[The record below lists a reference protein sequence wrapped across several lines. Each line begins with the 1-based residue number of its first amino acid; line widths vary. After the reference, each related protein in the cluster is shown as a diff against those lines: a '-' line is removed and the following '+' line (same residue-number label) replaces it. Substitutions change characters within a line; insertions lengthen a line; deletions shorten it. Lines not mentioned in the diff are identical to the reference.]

1 LGVYYNP
8 SLIGPLPLYIRR
20 IPPPFKDHKLLILLV
35 YRLNYIGRYGVF
47 EAAGN
52 GKLRKSGIRPADG
65 VKPSFL
71 IRFVVIVSIGPG
83 VKKGAKF
90 HRS

>member
-1 LGVYYNP
+1 M
-8 SLIGPLPLYIRR
+8 
-20 IPPPFKDHKLLILLV
+20 
-35 YRLNYIGRYGVF
+35 F